1 MIYDGNSRPF
11 SALDSYNV
19 AICRPTAFAGA
30 TANARG
36 DSGGTDTAHTLFT
49 VTGDVLVRLW
59 GVCTTL
65 LAGASATLSVGVTDN
80 TALLLALTTATDI
93 DANEIWNDATPA
105 IGDTLANITGPF
117 VIPNGLDIIETTAT
131 ADITSGNV
139 YYICLWRPVSVG
151 LDAAGVSI
159 AGNVVAAGTQT

>member
-1 MIYDGNSRPF
+1 MIYDDNAKPF

-19 AICRPTAFAGA
+19 AICRPAAFAGA

-36 DSGGTDTAHTLFT
+36 DKDGTNVSYTLFN
-49 VTGDVLVRLW
+49 VTGDVLVRIW
-59 GVCTTL
+59 GVCTTD
-65 LAGASATLSVGVTDN
+65 LAGATGTLALGITGN
-80 TALLLALTTATDI
+80 TALFIAATTATDI
-93 DANEIWNDATPA
+93 DVNEIWNDTTPA
-105 IGDTLANITGPF
+105 IGDTLANIAGPF
-117 VIPNGLDIIETTAT
+117 VVPNGVDIVETSAT

-159 AGNVVAAGTQT
+159 KGLVVAAGTQI